1 MVPQMSRRQVTFL
14 KAHFRGTFLR
24 GSQEISASTLAQKL
38 STRSNQERE
47 DQESSGRMG
56 AVVGGVSAAALAYLV
71 YAEKER

>member
-1 MVPQMSRRQVTFL
+1 MFSQMSLRQVILLRT
-14 KAHFRGTFLR
+14 HFRGNFLR
-24 GSQEISASTLAQKL
+24 GSQEISASTLALKL

-47 DQESSGRMG
+47 EKETSGGMG